1 MLKKGDQKGFTLI
14 EIIAVLVLLG
24 ILAAVAIPRFI
35 GMQEKAREEGLR
47 TLVSAAQSQLSMEY
61 SRLLLEEGG
70 DVSTVWNAI
79 SGSSADALCEKVSAD
94 GWLATDASLT
104 CTGGDDE
111 ITITATWTKNRNIT
125 ASGTFTNPAKD

>member
-70 DVSTVWNAI
+70 DVSAVWTAI
-79 SGSSADALCEKVSAD
+79 SDSAQEMCDKVSAD
-94 GWLATDASLT
+94 GWLETDATLECEES
-104 CTGGDDE
+104 GDE
-111 ITITATWTKNRNIT
+111 IGITARWLKNEAIT
-125 ASGTFTNPAKD
+125 ASGTFTNPATED